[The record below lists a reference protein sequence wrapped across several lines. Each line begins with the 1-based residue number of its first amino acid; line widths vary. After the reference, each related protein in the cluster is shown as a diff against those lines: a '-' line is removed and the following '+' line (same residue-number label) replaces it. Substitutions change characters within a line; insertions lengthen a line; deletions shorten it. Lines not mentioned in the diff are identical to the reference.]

1 MGVCEQGSWGLAI
14 CGWGI
19 CGFCSIV
26 IVAEWLE
33 LIFLGSGV
41 PKMSLVD
48 IRSFGQH
55 RMTNKRMR
63 STAIQIKSSMVMLLG
78 KELVE
83 SKMQSV
89 STGCFSLTRL
99 CVLFTSLVGIL
110 CYLLDSIQPSFL
122 SLLKLTLNLGQI
134 PCAMFRSKLSTDF
147 QLICIDEDDISVEQD
162 VSSW

>member
-1 MGVCEQGSWGLAI
+1 M
-14 CGWGI
+14 
-19 CGFCSIV
+19 

-110 CYLLDSIQPSFL
+110 CYL
-122 SLLKLTLNLGQI
+122 
-134 PCAMFRSKLSTDF
+134 A
-147 QLICIDEDDISVEQD
+147 
-162 VSSW
+162 